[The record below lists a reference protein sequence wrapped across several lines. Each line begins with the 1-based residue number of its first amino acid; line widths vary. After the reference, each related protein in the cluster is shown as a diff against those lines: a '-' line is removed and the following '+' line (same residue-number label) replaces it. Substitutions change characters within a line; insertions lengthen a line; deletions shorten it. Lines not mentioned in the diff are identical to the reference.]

1 RSTSCRTPTSRGTC
15 CRCRAPRP
23 TRPGSAASPS
33 RSRRSRRG
41 SRAESG
47 DAEPRY
53 GRNRRRLMYKFKPV
67 PYNGT
72 MRKVD
77 VSTARADLARVVEE
91 SRKEP
96 VLIER
101 YGKPAGVLISPERHE
116 ELLAALEE

>member
-1 RSTSCRTPTSRGTC
+1 
-15 CRCRAPRP
+15 
-23 TRPGSAASPS
+23 
-33 RSRRSRRG
+33 
-41 SRAESG
+41 
-47 DAEPRY
+47 
-53 GRNRRRLMYKFKPV
+53 MYKFKPV

-116 ELLAALEE
+116 ELLAALEELEDIRAFDDAMAEEGDNIPWDQVKADLGWT